1 MIIARP
7 LLAVCIAGAALGPVP
22 ARSAEAQIDTRMREA
37 LRSATSQLHAL
48 EEERVRW
55 QATDAEQKKEI
66 ESLKAQLAA
75 VRSKAR
81 REQTLSPELT
91 RRLDEQ
97 AEANQK
103 LTSSLTQCQ
112 AAVRDAAEL
121 ASANDEQRAQLTAQ
135 VSTLSRRATACEE
148 KNARLYQLTHEFAE
162 RVEKEGS
169 DALLGAVEP
178 LLGFKHVHM
187 ENLSQDFQDKI
198 LEQKVQ
204 P

>member
-1 MIIARP
+1 MTIARL
-7 LLAVCIAGAALGPVP
+7 LLAACIAASALGPAP
-22 ARSAEAQIDTRMREA
+22 ARSAESPIDTRMREA

-48 EEERVRW
+48 EEERSRW

-66 ESLKAQLAA
+66 DSLKAQLAA
-75 VRSKAR
+75 ARSKAR
-81 REQTLSPELT
+81 REQTLSPQLT

-97 AEANQK
+97 AEANQR

-112 AAVRDAAEL
+112 AAVRDAAEV
-121 ASANDEQRAQLTAQ
+121 ASATDQQRAQLTEQ
-135 VSTLSRRATACEE
+135 VSTLSKRATVCEE

-162 RVEKEGS
+162 QVEKEGS

-198 LEQKVQ
+198 LEQQVQ